1 MSMQD
6 RISDLFTRI
15 RNGHSACKI
24 SIEMYSSTMVES
36 IVKVLKEEGYVK
48 DYIKKPITNNRFL
61 ICVFLKYYNK
71 EPVIKNIKRVSKP
84 SIRIY
89 CKFNKLPI
97 VLNGLGIAIMS
108 TPNGVMS
115 NIKAKELGVG
125 GEVIGFVE

>member
-1 MSMQD
+1 MQD

-15 RNGHSACKI
+15 RNGHNACKV
-24 SIEMYSSTMVES
+24 SIEMYSSITIES
-36 IVKVLKEEGYVK
+36 IVKVLKEEGYIK
-48 DYIKKPITNNRFL
+48 DYVKKATTNNRYL

-71 EPVIKNIKRVSKP
+71 EPVIKSIRRVSKS

-108 TPNGVMS
+108 TPNGIIS